1 MNDILLEEERRKV
14 HVSRSMRGCCA
25 NMMNISIPP
34 IRREMVEQARA
45 YIDQLTKPPGSL
57 GRLEEVA
64 ATLAGMTGELLPR
77 VTPPGVLVFAADHG
91 VTEEGVSAY
100 PAEVTAQMVY
110 NFANGGAAIN
120 VFSRQ
125 VRALLQV
132 IDVGVAV
139 LINDERVIQ
148 KKVRPGTNNF
158 AETEA
163 MTPSEAEQALHVGY
177 EQAASIIEQGAR
189 TLIVGEMGIGNTT
202 AASALLATLT
212 DEPLERIV
220 GKGSGIDEERLQHK
234 RDVIRRALTLH
245 RPDPA
250 KPLEWIAKIGGL
262 EIAAMAGAM
271 LAAAE
276 RRIPILLDGFICTV
290 AALVARQFA
299 VNVTDYMIAGHR
311 SQEPGHSIALRLL
324 EKEPLLDLGMRLGEG
339 SGAAVAFP
347 LLISAM
353 AMVNEMATFASAGIS
368 TANAKGEKG
377 R

>member
-1 MNDILLEEERRKV
+1 MN
-14 HVSRSMRGCCA
+14 A
-25 NMMNISIPP
+25 SIPP
-34 IRREMVEQARA
+34 IRREMVEQARD
-45 YIDQLTKPPGSL
+45 YINQLTKPPGSL

-64 ATLAGMTGELLPR
+64 AALAGMTGELLPR

-91 VTEEGVSAY
+91 VAEEGVSAY

-120 VFSRQ
+120 AFSRQ
-125 VRALLQV
+125 IGALLQV

-139 LINDERVIQ
+139 PIADERVIQ

-158 AETEA
+158 AKTEA
-163 MTPSEAEQALHVGY
+163 MTPSEAEQALYVGY

-202 AASALLATLT
+202 AASALLATLSE
-212 DEPLERIV
+212 EPLERIV
-220 GKGSGIDEERLQHK
+220 GKGSGIQEEMLAHK
-234 RDVIRRALTLH
+234 RDVIRRALLLH
-245 RPDPA
+245 RPNPS
-250 KPLEWIAKIGGL
+250 KPVEWLSKIGGL

-299 VNVTDYMIAGHR
+299 GNVADYMIAGHR
-311 SQEPGHSIALRLL
+311 SEEPGHSIALRLL
-324 EKEPLLDLGMRLGEG
+324 GKEPLLDLGLRLGEG

-347 LLISAM
+347 LLVSAT
-353 AMVNEMATFASAGIS
+353 AMVNEMATFASAGVS
-368 TANAKGEKG
+368 TADAKGENGK
-377 R
+377 

>member
-1 MNDILLEEERRKV
+1 MKIFV
-14 HVSRSMRGCCA
+14 PAA
-25 NMMNISIPP
+25 NCQIK
-34 IRREMVEQARA
+34 EDACA

-57 GRLEEVA
+57 GRLEQFA
-64 ATLAGMTGELLPR
+64 AELAGMTGNLFPE

-91 VTEEGVSAY
+91 VVVEGVSAY

-110 NFANGGAAIN
+110 NFARGGAAIN
-120 VFSRQ
+120 VFSR
-125 VRALLQV
+125 RIGALLEIV
-132 IDVGVAV
+132 DVGVAV
-139 LINDERVIQ
+139 PIDNERVIG
-148 KKVRPGTNNF
+148 KKVRRGTDNF
-158 AETEA
+158 AKTEA
-163 MTPSEAEQALHVGY
+163 MTPAEAEQALHVGY
-177 EQAASIIEQGAR
+177 EQAVSIIGQGAR
-189 TLIVGEMGIGNTT
+189 TLIAGEMGIGNTT

-220 GKGSGIDEERLQHK
+220 GKGTGIAAERLVHK
-234 RDVIRRALTLH
+234 QEVIRQALALH

-250 KPLEWIAKIGGL
+250 KPLEWLAKIGGL

-299 VNVTDYMIAGHR
+299 PNVADYMIAGHR
-311 SQEPGHSIALRLL
+311 SEEPGHGIALGLL
-324 EKEPLLDLGMRLGEG
+324 GKEPLIDLRMRLGEG

-347 LLISAM
+347 LLAAAA
-353 AMVNEMATFASAGIS
+353 AMVSEMATFSSAGVS
-368 TANAKGEKG
+368 TAEAKGEKE

>member
-1 MNDILLEEERRKV
+1 
-14 HVSRSMRGCCA
+14 
-25 NMMNISIPP
+25 MMNVSIPP
-34 IRREMVEQARA
+34 IRCEMVEQARA

-64 ATLAGMTGELLPR
+64 AELAGMTGELLPR

-100 PAEVTAQMVY
+100 PAEVTAQMVH

-120 VFSRQ
+120 AFSRQ
-125 VRALLQV
+125 IGALLQV
-132 IDVGVAV
+132 IDVGVAAP
-139 LINDERVIQ
+139 IADERIIQ

-158 AETEA
+158 AKMEA
-163 MTPSEAEQALHVGY
+163 MTTSEAEQALSVGY

-202 AASALLATLT
+202 AASALLAALT

-220 GKGSGIDEERLQHK
+220 GKGSGIREERLAHK
-234 RDVIRRALTLH
+234 RDVIRRALLLH

-250 KPLEWIAKIGGL
+250 KPLEWLAKIGGL

-299 VNVTDYMIAGHR
+299 PNVAEYMIAGHR

-324 EKEPLLDLGMRLGEG
+324 GKEPLLDLHMRLGEG
-339 SGAAVAFP
+339 SGATVAFP
-347 LLISAM
+347 LLVSAT
-353 AMVNEMATFASAGIS
+353 AMMNEMATFASAGIS
-368 TANAKGEKG
+368 TVEEKGE
-377 R
+377 RQA

>member
-1 MNDILLEEERRKV
+1 
-14 HVSRSMRGCCA
+14 
-25 NMMNISIPP
+25 MMNISIPP
-34 IRREMVEQARA
+34 IRREIVEQART
-45 YIDQLTKPPGSL
+45 YIDELTKPPGSL

-64 ATLAGMTGELLPR
+64 AELAGMTGELLPR
-77 VTPPGVLVFAADHG
+77 VAPPGVLVFAADHG

-100 PAEVTAQMVY
+100 PAEVTAQMVH

-125 VRALLQV
+125 IGALLRV
-132 IDVGVAV
+132 VDVGVAAP
-139 LINDERVIQ
+139 IADGRIIA

-158 AETEA
+158 AKTEA
-163 MTPSEAEQALHVGY
+163 MTPAEAEQALRIGC
-177 EQAASIIEQGAR
+177 EQAGSIIAQGAR

-250 KPLEWIAKIGGL
+250 KPLEWLAKIGGL

-299 VNVTDYMIAGHR
+299 PSVVDYMIAGHR
-311 SQEPGHSIALRLL
+311 SQEPGHSIALGLL
-324 EKEPLLDLGMRLGEG
+324 GKEPLLDLHMRLGEG

-347 LLISAM
+347 LLVSAA
-353 AMVNEMATFASAGIS
+353 AMVNEMATFASAGVS
-368 TANAKGEKG
+368 TTGVKGEKE
-377 R
+377 

>member
-1 MNDILLEEERRKV
+1 
-14 HVSRSMRGCCA
+14 
-25 NMMNISIPP
+25 MNISIPS
-34 IRREMVEQARA
+34 ICHEMVEEARA

-64 ATLAGMTGELLPR
+64 AELAGMTGELLPR

-125 VRALLQV
+125 IGGLLAIV
-132 IDVGVAV
+132 DVGVAV
-139 LINDERVIQ
+139 PIADERVIQ

-202 AASALLATLT
+202 AASTLLATLT

-220 GKGSGIDEERLQHK
+220 GKGSGIREETLAHK
-234 RDVIRRALTLH
+234 RDVIRRALLLH

-250 KPLEWIAKIGGL
+250 KPLEWLSKIGGL

-324 EKEPLLDLGMRLGEG
+324 GKEPLLDLRMRLGEG

-347 LLISAM
+347 LLVSAT
-353 AMVNEMATFASAGIS
+353 AMVNEMATFASAGVS
-368 TANAKGEKG
+368 TTDEKGEKG